1 MSAALN
7 AILAL
12 HCRSLLWTVM
22 RIVRDPHTAEDL
34 AQETYIETKAALDTR
49 PIDQLESYLYQ
60 TRMPASWKG

>member
-1 MSAALN
+1 
-7 AILAL
+7 
-12 HCRSLLWTVM
+12 M